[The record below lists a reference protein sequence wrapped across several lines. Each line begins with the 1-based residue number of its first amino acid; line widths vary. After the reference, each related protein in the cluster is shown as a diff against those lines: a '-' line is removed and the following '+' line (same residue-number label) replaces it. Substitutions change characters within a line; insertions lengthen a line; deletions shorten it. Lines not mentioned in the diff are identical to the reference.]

1 MEKGW
6 LSYPADLRDFRKQFA
21 TEEACRDYLIRCRW
35 PDGFICPKCQ
45 HNHYWPRRQGHLFEC
60 AKCFYNASPTA
71 GTILHRSRLPI
82 QEWFWATYFV
92 STMTPGISATQL
104 QRQIG
109 IGSYRTAWFLLKR
122 LRRAMVND
130 TRAPLQGLVE
140 ADETLVGGPAQGRK
154 GRGVAK
160 EPHVALVA
168 GAVEVE
174 TFTNK
179 KGKRVEK
186 AVRLR
191 LKTIKNADEKTI
203 RSFLHRSVEKGSHI
217 RTDGWRGYSKT
228 ALADYRHEVRI
239 VGESKAH
246 QLAPHI
252 HRVFSNLKTWLH
264 GTHHGVQPKYLQ
276 YYLDEFVFRFN
287 RRRTPMAAFR
297 TLLGIAT
304 QKKPARLDQIKQRD
318 SSA

>member
-1 MEKGW
+1 M
-6 LSYPADLRDFRKQFA
+6 
-21 TEEACRDYLIRCRW
+21 
-35 PDGFICPKCQ
+35 
-45 HNHYWPRRQGHLFEC
+45 
-60 AKCFYNASPTA
+60 
-71 GTILHRSRLPI
+71 HRSHLPI
-82 QEWFWATYFV
+82 QEWFWAAYFV

-109 IGSYRTAWFLLKR
+109 IGSYRTAWFMLKR
-122 LRRAMVND
+122 LRQAMINSAR
-130 TRAPLQGLVE
+130 TPLVGLVE
-140 ADETLVGGPAQGRK
+140 ADETLVGGHSQGQK

-160 EPHVALVA
+160 EPHVALVV
-168 GAVEVE
+168 GAVAVE
-174 TFTNK
+174 SFINK
-179 KGKRVEK
+179 KGKKIER
-186 AVRLR
+186 ATRLR
-191 LKTIKNADEKTI
+191 LRQIKNADEKTI
-203 RSFLHRSVEKGSHI
+203 RSFLYQSVEKGSHI

-228 ALADYRHEVRI
+228 ALADYKHEVRI
-239 VGESKAH
+239 VGEGKAH

-297 TLLGIAT
+297 TLLGIAA
-304 QKKPARLDQIKQRD
+304 QKKPVGLDQIKKRD

>member
-1 MEKGW
+1 MEKGQ
-6 LSYPADLRDFRKQFA
+6 LSYPEDLRDFRKQFA

-45 HNHYWPRRQGHLFEC
+45 HNHYWPRRQGRLFEC
-60 AKCFYNASPTA
+60 AKCLYNVSPTA
-71 GTILHRSRLPI
+71 GTIMHRSRLPI
-82 QEWFWATYFV
+82 QEWFWATYLV

-109 IGSYRTAWFLLKR
+109 IGSYRTAWFMLKR

-130 TRAPLQGLVE
+130 ARTLLTRLVE
-140 ADETLVGGPAQGRK
+140 ADETLVGGPSQGLK

-160 EPHVALVA
+160 GSHVSLVV
-168 GAVEVE
+168 GAVEICS
-174 TFTNK
+174 FTNK
-179 KGKRVEK
+179 KGERVEK
-186 AVRLR
+186 AARLR
-191 LKTIKNADEKTI
+191 LKKINNADEKTI
-203 RSFLHRSVEKGSHI
+203 RLFLQQSVEKNSHI
-217 RTDGWRGYSKT
+217 RTDGWKGYSKT

-239 VGESKAH
+239 VGVGKAH

-276 YYLDEFVFRFN
+276 YYLDEFTFRFN
-287 RRRTPMAAFR
+287 RRQTPMAAFR

-304 QKKPARLDQIKQRD
+304 QKKPVSLGQIKKRD

>member
-1 MEKGW
+1 M
-6 LSYPADLRDFRKQFA
+6 
-21 TEEACRDYLIRCRW
+21 
-35 PDGFICPKCQ
+35 
-45 HNHYWPRRQGHLFEC
+45 
-60 AKCFYNASPTA
+60 
-71 GTILHRSRLPI
+71 HRSRLPI
-82 QEWFWATYFV
+82 QEWFWATYLV

-109 IGSYRTAWFLLKR
+109 IGSYRTAWFMLKR

-130 TRAPLQGLVE
+130 SRTPLTGLIE
-140 ADETLVGGPAQGRK
+140 ADETLVGGPSQGLK

-160 EPHVALVA
+160 GPHVSLAV
-168 GAVEVE
+168 GAVEICS
-174 TFTNK
+174 FTNK
-179 KGKRVEK
+179 KGKGVEK

-191 LKTIKNADEKTI
+191 LKKIKNADEKTI
-203 RSFLHRSVEKGSHI
+203 RLFLQQSVKKGSHI
-217 RTDGWRGYSKT
+217 RTDGWKGYSKT
-228 ALADYRHEVRI
+228 ALADYRHEARI
-239 VGESKAH
+239 VGEGKAH

-287 RRRTPMAAFR
+287 RRQTPMAAFR

-304 QKKPARLDQIKQRD
+304 QKKPVSLGQIKKRD